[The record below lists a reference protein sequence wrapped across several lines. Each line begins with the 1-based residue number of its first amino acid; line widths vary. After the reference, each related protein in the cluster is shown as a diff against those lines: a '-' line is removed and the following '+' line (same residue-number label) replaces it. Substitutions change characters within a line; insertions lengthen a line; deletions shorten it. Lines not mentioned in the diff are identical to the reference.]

1 MMETTI
7 LNEKQL
13 FREMKKYIGKN
24 KAESTIDMMK
34 SGILAGYVSI
44 SYICNQL
51 MGYKGVIVC
60 KKLDEDK
67 FEFITY

>member
-1 MMETTI
+1 METTI

-13 FREMKKYIGKN
+13 FREMKEYIGKN
-24 KAESTIDMMK
+24 KAEDTIDMMK
-34 SGILAGYVSI
+34 SGILAKFVS
-44 SYICNQL
+44 
-51 MGYKGVIVC
+51 MGHKGMIIC